1 MNMTETITIP
11 ADDLRDFLTLIFA
24 TAGCDAENARMNA
37 QGVIEADL
45 HGHHIQG
52 TDHIYSTVR
61 ELRAGRL
68 NGWAK
73 PKIVKETAA
82 TARVDGDGGTGHVT
96 GIYATDLAMSKAR

>member
-1 MNMTETITIP
+1 
-11 ADDLRDFLTLIFA
+11 
-24 TAGCDAENARMNA
+24 MNA

-45 HGHHIQG
+45 RGHHIQG

-68 NGWAK
+68 NGRAK

-96 GIYATDLAMSKAR
+96 GVFATELATRKGA